1 MNEVHDPSGAEQ
13 QSDRVAEGSLT
24 ERLAGIDLNL
34 LVAFDALAREQN
46 VTRAAERIGVTQS
59 ALSHALRRLRELFD
73 DPLLVRGHGGMV
85 LTARAQAL
93 VVPLRSG
100 LVTLDRAIARAPSFE
115 PATARRTFRMT
126 TPDLFDALVIP
137 VLLERLRVE
146 APGVDLVIAQ
156 LDAQEL
162 PRALETGE
170 VDLSI
175 SPRIDDFQGA
185 PEPDGHGLVRRVLF
199 RDGFSCFCR
208 ADHPALLD
216 KRGRRKLAAGES
228 LSLEA
233 YASLS
238 HALVSPGGEGPGFVD
253 ELLAQQ
259 GLRRRI
265 ALRVPQFSS
274 ALAIIERS
282 DLVLTAPS
290 ALARLLGARSK
301 VVAFRSPLRLPEHS
315 LQMLWHERFSNDPGH
330 AWLREALLE
339 VAKKEGAS
347 TGR

>member
-1 MNEVHDPSGAEQ
+1 
-13 QSDRVAEGSLT
+13 
-24 ERLAGIDLNL
+24 
-34 LVAFDALAREQN
+34 
-46 VTRAAERIGVTQS
+46 
-59 ALSHALRRLRELFD
+59 
-73 DPLLVRGHGGMV
+73 
-85 LTARAQAL
+85 
-93 VVPLRSG
+93 
-100 LVTLDRAIARAPSFE
+100 
-115 PATARRTFRMT
+115 
-126 TPDLFDALVIP
+126 VIP
-137 VLLERLRVE
+137 VLLERLRLE
-146 APGVDLVIAQ
+146 APSVDLAITQ
-156 LDAQEL
+156 LDAQRL
-162 PRALETGE
+162 SHALETGE

-175 SPRIDDFQGA
+175 CPRVDDFQGA

-216 KRGRRKLAAGES
+216 KRGRRKVAADES
-228 LSLEA
+228 LSLET

-253 ELLAQQ
+253 ELLAQH

-274 ALAIIERS
+274 ALAIVERS

-290 ALARLLGARSK
+290 VLARLLGARSK
-301 VVAFRSPLRLPEHS
+301 VVTLRAPMRLPEHS

-339 VAKKEGAS
+339 VAKKEGAGAERRRRA
-347 TGR
+347 TTEA